1 VASLRKYGNH
11 IFSEKMTNIKNALLN
26 IQYQFS
32 RLFNIGLN
40 RKKFEI
46 ISNSDN
52 LFAFNTSKNT
62 FFSLFFT
69 LMLSGYLFAGFIEG
83 YINKKEVTVQFVL
96 IFFIFGLI
104 GLRQFLWLIN
114 GRQEMTI
121 ENRNLTLTKK
131 GTFLTKP
138 KIYNLDLV
146 TNIRQAINEDNLS
159 IIDKIK
165 FNIGL
170 NQKVLLRHIM
180 GEILFDYNGKTIKVF
195 NDLDKNE
202 RVKLINE
209 ISKRK

>member
-1 VASLRKYGNH
+1 
-11 IFSEKMTNIKNALLN
+11 MTNIKNSLLN

-46 ISNSDN
+46 ISNNGN
-52 LFAFNTSKNT
+52 LFTFNTSKNT

-69 LMLSGYLFAGFIEG
+69 LILSGHLFTGFIER
-83 YINKKEVTVQFVL
+83 YINKKEVTVEFVL
-96 IFFIFGLI
+96 IFFCFGLI

-146 TNIRQAINEDNLS
+146 TNIRQAIDEDNLS
-159 IIDKIK
+159 MIDKIK
-165 FNIGL
+165 LNIGL
-170 NQKVLLRHIM
+170 NQKVLLRHII

-202 RVKLINE
+202 RIKLISE
-209 ISKRK
+209 MSKRK